1 MKGLGIMLQNV
12 ELTRV
17 DEKVNYV
24 EEKNEKDGA
33 LLLANND
40 TNGGQENT
48 QYPDHMSEN
57 KNMFRKLNESMKSD
71 VTFGDDSKVPM
82 MDKGNTFF
90 MQKMVAIN

>member
-1 MKGLGIMLQNV
+1 MLQNV

-48 QYPDHMSEN
+48 
-57 KNMFRKLNESMKSD
+57 
-71 VTFGDDSKVPM
+71 
-82 MDKGNTFF
+82 
-90 MQKMVAIN
+90 